1 MNITGTL
8 RIARDG
14 KGVMNIGS
22 GGMVLAQTLDLG
34 QNWDG
39 VSAKGATIN
48 LNGGS
53 LLLGSGGMTASGNTN
68 TIALNMNSGTLGT
81 TAAEGWSSAYNMS
94 LTGNV
99 TVDTRQ
105 YDAETKS
112 YHDQASTGI
121 TLGGVLS
128 GAGGLTK
135 TGLGTLTLSGQN
147 TYTGLTNVQAGTL
160 AFTNTNA
167 MALGSISM
175 GAGARMTTASALTLN
190 SGATLTFDMTGVVAN
205 EPVINITAGSLA
217 LADSSCALTINN
229 YGELEASNYVLA
241 QWAADGSLTTDS
253 FTWTPDIT
261 REGFEYSVVVENN
274 QLVLKVADVSGDNG
288 FVWNGGTDRKWINTS
303 VDGWTT
309 RLTGAD
315 TLDNQEIYFSSA
327 EAGEV
332 KVSGIVTPKSVVF
345 NSGAYTLVSDP
356 DSEGA
361 IADSTAPTTLTVNG
375 TAEVALNLAN
385 TYTGGTILNGGTLT
399 IGADGA
405 LGTEGDIIFNGGT
418 LVYADSAA
426 GEDATGYDISSRVN
440 VGDGGFLNVSVLGA
454 GDTVSWAG
462 LSADVMGAG
471 TTLTKT
477 GAGTLALGYAGNT
490 LAHLTVEEG
499 TLAFTGGAT
508 IGVNPNNA
516 TIVRVSEGASLALS
530 GGTVNLHAQLNGAGT
545 VTIGTADTAGLVNI
559 SNTGNTN
566 FTGRL
571 ELVGNG
577 VNMSTNANWVAFG
590 AGNTLGGGTVFIDG
604 KGFHFSA
611 GTTAANFEIGATH
624 GAMQNGSSGATYTF
638 SLK

>member
-112 YHDQASTGI
+112 YHDLASTGI
-121 TLGGVLS
+121 TLGGALS

-135 TGLGTLTLSGQN
+135 TGSGTLTLSGQN

-217 LADSSCALTINN
+217 IADSSCALTINN

-253 FTWTPDIT
+253 FTWAPDIT
-261 REGFEYSVVVENN
+261 KEGFEYSVVVENN

-356 DSEGA
+356 D
-361 IADSTAPTTLTVNG
+361 
-375 TAEVALNLAN
+375 
-385 TYTGGTILNGGTLT
+385 NGGLLR
-399 IGADGA
+399 I
-405 LGTEGDIIFNGGT
+405 
-418 LVYADSAA
+418 
-426 GEDATGYDISSRVN
+426 
-440 VGDGGFLNVSVLGA
+440 
-454 GDTVSWAG
+454 
-462 LSADVMGAG
+462 
-471 TTLTKT
+471 
-477 GAGTLALGYAGNT
+477 
-490 LAHLTVEEG
+490 
-499 TLAFTGGAT
+499 
-508 IGVNPNNA
+508 P
-516 TIVRVSEGASLALS
+516 
-530 GGTVNLHAQLNGAGT
+530 QLPP
-545 VTIGTADTAGLVNI
+545 
-559 SNTGNTN
+559 
-566 FTGRL
+566 RL
-571 ELVGNG
+571 P
-577 VNMSTNANWVAFG
+577 
-590 AGNTLGGGTVFIDG
+590 
-604 KGFHFSA
+604 
-611 GTTAANFEIGATH
+611 
-624 GAMQNGSSGATYTF
+624 
-638 SLK
+638 

>member
-1 MNITGTL
+1 M
-8 RIARDG
+8 
-14 KGVMNIGS
+14 
-22 GGMVLAQTLDLG
+22 
-34 QNWDG
+34 
-39 VSAKGATIN
+39 
-48 LNGGS
+48 
-53 LLLGSGGMTASGNTN
+53 
-68 TIALNMNSGTLGT
+68 
-81 TAAEGWSSAYNMS
+81 
-94 LTGNV
+94 
-99 TVDTRQ
+99 
-105 YDAETKS
+105 
-112 YHDQASTGI
+112 
-121 TLGGVLS
+121 
-128 GAGGLTK
+128 
-135 TGLGTLTLSGQN
+135 
-147 TYTGLTNVQAGTL
+147 
-160 AFTNTNA
+160 
-167 MALGSISM
+167 
-175 GAGARMTTASALTLN
+175 
-190 SGATLTFDMTGVVAN
+190 
-205 EPVINITAGSLA
+205 
-217 LADSSCALTINN
+217 
-229 YGELEASNYVLA
+229 
-241 QWAADGSLTTDS
+241 
-253 FTWTPDIT
+253 
-261 REGFEYSVVVENN
+261 VVENN

-288 FVWNGGTDRKWINTS
+288 FVWDGGTDRKWINTS

-309 RLTGAD
+309 RQAGVD
-315 TLDNQEIYFSSA
+315 TLDNQEIYFSSS

-332 KVSGIVTPKSVVF
+332 KVSGTVTPKSVVF
-345 NSGAYTLVSDP
+345 NSGSYTLVSDP
-356 DSEGA
+356 DNAGS

-385 TYTGGTILNGGTLT
+385 TYTGGTILNGGILT
-399 IGADGA
+399 IGTDGA
-405 LGTEGDIIFNGGT
+405 LGTEGDITFNGGT
-418 LVYADSAA
+418 LAYADSAA
-426 GEDATGYDISSRVN
+426 GADATGDDISSCVN
-440 VGDGGFLNVSVLGA
+440 VGDGGSLNVSVLGA

-462 LSADVMGAG
+462 LTADVMGAG

-577 VNMSTNANWVAFG
+577 VNMNTNANWVAFG

-611 GTTAANFEIGATH
+611 GATAANFEIGATH

-638 SLK
+638 SGSLSGSGTWAMAANVRMNNVLTGSLKDFSGTLVTNETSVHNNRQAWNFGSGGACATGEGMPFLETAPFWEATRAPRIPGWPHNTTSITTIRNWC